1 MTETTTIGHDG
12 KPWPQTMDGMAW
24 AVECEKRFPCMPASD
39 GVGWFAN
46 AIMAGYDE
54 AQWRNEAELATLRAQ
69 LAGVRERVEKV
80 QRYVPVEGFAGRAEM
95 EKCDWGIWCE
105 LDDVLAALDGAA

>member
-1 MTETTTIGHDG
+1 MTETRDDVLKQYAKWFNVGGSGEFRSCDSEA
-12 KPWPQTMDGMAW
+12 MA
-24 AVECEKRFPCMPASD
+24 
-39 GVGWFAN
+39 
-46 AIMAGYDE
+46 DE
-54 AQWRNEAELATLRAQ
+54 IVKLRAQ